1 MKNTILIL
9 ISTTALLMAG
19 CDNGDITTDGTQ
31 MGPETEIEKMDN
43 VNDLDIQ
50 PRGKDNPPALGFQI
64 DRTGRPA
71 INTALNQT
79 FSGDEDFK
87 NAEKDA
93 YNAAGEEQWASFAPS
108 FAGSLAILDSLD
120 TVCGNQLLADDTN
133 EMGRYHT
140 LASILSDDRLYVHSE
155 RGECG
160 VYLGL
165 EAEIVGAVDAGVGGC
180 GGRMLDDDVIERS
193 YSLLAAGI
201 LAGIDDGVVGDDV
214 EHLDGFPFVG
224 EPTLSL

>member
-1 MKNTILIL
+1 MKNAILIL
-9 ISTTALLMAG
+9 IASTALLMAG
-19 CDNGDITTDGTQ
+19 CDNGDMSTDDTQIGTEK
-31 MGPETEIEKMDN
+31 ETDN
-43 VNDLDIQ
+43 VDNTEEMSAQ
-50 PRGKDNPPALGFQI
+50 PQGKNNPPVLGFQI

-79 FSGDEDFK
+79 FSADEDFK
-87 NAEKDA
+87 GAEKDA
-93 YNAAGEEQWASFAPS
+93 YNAAGEEEWASFAPS

-120 TVCGNQLLADDTN
+120 TVCGNQLLADDSN
-133 EMGRYHT
+133 EMGRYNT
-140 LASILSDDRLYVHSE
+140 LATILADDRLYVHSD

-160 VYLGL
+160 TYLGL
-165 EAEIVGAVDAGVGGC
+165 EAEIVGAVEAGMGGC
-180 GGRMLDDDVIERS
+180 GGRTLDDDVIERS

-201 LAGIDDGVVGDDV
+201 LAGIDDGVTGDDV

>member
-1 MKNTILIL
+1 MKKSILIL
-9 ISTTALLMAG
+9 ITATALLMGG
-19 CDNGDITTDGTQ
+19 CDNGSSSMDDTQ
-31 MGPETEIEKMDN
+31 MEPGTEMENMGEMAS
-43 VNDLDIQ
+43 Q
-50 PRGKDNPPALGFQI
+50 PRGKDNPPTLGFQI

-79 FSGDEDFK
+79 FAADEDFK
-87 NAEKDA
+87 GAEKDA
-93 YNAAGEEQWASFAPS
+93 YNAAGEDEWSSFIPS

-120 TVCGNQLLADDTN
+120 TVCGNQLLADNSN

-140 LASILSDDRLYVHSE
+140 LAGILADDRLYVHAD

-160 VYLGL
+160 TYLGL
-165 EAEIVGAVDAGVGGC
+165 EAEIVGAVEEGMGGC
-180 GGRMLDDDVIERS
+180 GGRTLKDDVIERS

-201 LAGIDDGVVGDDV
+201 LAGIDDGVTGDDV